1 MNTNSY
7 RQKLHLEPPQ
17 GWMNDPNGLS
27 YFDNKYHVYFQY
39 SPFDAEGSGDRGW
52 GHFESTNLVNW
63 TYTGMVIR
71 PDMPA
76 DKDGAYSGS
85 AIVCGDSLEIF
96 YTGNVLEDGDY
107 DYTTAG
113 RGANVI
119 HVSTKDG
126 HTMSEKEVLLTNAD
140 YPDFCCCHVRDPK
153 VWKEDGKYHMVLGAR
168 TKTDEGCVLFYES
181 DDLKNWRYAG
191 HDAVPDFAYMWECP
205 DCFRVDGHRY
215 LSISPQGLPT
225 YEEKFQNL
233 YQSGYFTYDNA
244 LTDFEEWD
252 YGFDFYAPQTF
263 ETPNGRRILVGWMG
277 IGDSAY
283 ENLTVPL
290 GWQHCLTVPREITR
304 REDGVLLQNPVP
316 EILSWAGTGS
326 PVSEE
331 KSVEISLPFLFYGET
346 GAAFSLALS
355 DFCTVTYE
363 DGLFTLQFTDMAV
376 SGGRTIRKCRLKECR
391 NIRILADMSSLEI
404 YLNGG
409 EKVLSTRFYPKEEN
423 VTLSVKKMKGEV
435 FPFHL

>member
-1 MNTNSY
+1 MNNNSY

-153 VWKEDGKYHMVLGAR
+153 VWKEGGKYHMVLGAR

-181 DDLKNWRYAG
+181 DDLKNWRYTG
-191 HDAVPDFAYMWECP
+191 RDAVPDFAYMWECP
-205 DCFRVDGHRY
+205 DCFRVDGQDR
-215 LSISPQGLPT
+215 
-225 YEEKFQNL
+225 
-233 YQSGYFTYDNA
+233 
-244 LTDFEEWD
+244 
-252 YGFDFYAPQTF
+252 
-263 ETPNGRRILVGWMG
+263 
-277 IGDSAY
+277 
-283 ENLTVPL
+283 
-290 GWQHCLTVPREITR
+290 
-304 REDGVLLQNPVP
+304 
-316 EILSWAGTGS
+316 
-326 PVSEE
+326 
-331 KSVEISLPFLFYGET
+331 KSV
-346 GAAFSLALS
+346 
-355 DFCTVTYE
+355 V
-363 DGLFTLQFTDMAV
+363 
-376 SGGRTIRKCRLKECR
+376 
-391 NIRILADMSSLEI
+391 
-404 YLNGG
+404 
-409 EKVLSTRFYPKEEN
+409 
-423 VTLSVKKMKGEV
+423 
-435 FPFHL
+435 